1 MSAVPYRRTFVR
13 LLGFLRPYRWSL
25 VVSIVLAVLS
35 QAAQFATAFLTGAG
49 LAHAVNGNDRAAL
62 KLIVVAVLLVGLA
75 RSLFMVGRRL
85 ISGRQALGVEFDMRS
100 ALYARMLRLSF
111 GFYDRHQTGQ
121 LMSRA
126 TVDLQTV
133 RFFLGYGLIFFFQN
147 ALTLVGAAAVMF
159 FVNWKLTLVALW
171 IAPLLIGLA
180 YRYSH
185 VSHPLLRD
193 VQQRMADVATVA
205 EENIVGVHVV
215 KSFAQER
222 AEQAKFERASESVF
236 RQSVAANRQRA
247 VYVPLLSFLP
257 LLAQG
262 AVLLVGGRM
271 VIDGTLTYQSFF
283 SFNILVLM
291 LVMPLRMLGMW
302 IGQAQRATASGERIF
317 EIIDEPDEVADRP
330 GAVELPPGPGRV
342 DYRDVRFE
350 YVPGR
355 VVLHGIDLEL
365 EPGSTTAL
373 IGHTG
378 AGKTTLAA
386 LVGRFYDAS
395 AGRVELDGVDV
406 RDVTLSSLR
415 RAIGVVSQ
423 DPFLFSATVRENIAF
438 GVVDAADEAVERAA
452 ELAQAKEFIDRLPD
466 GYDTMIG
473 ERGITLSGGQRQRIA
488 IARALIVDPR
498 VLVLDDA
505 TASVDATTE
514 SQIKQGLR
522 EVMRNRTTIIIA
534 HRLSTIS
541 LADEIV
547 VLDSG
552 TIAARGTHEEL
563 LATSPVYRDIY
574 EHGLLER
581 EFASRV
587 EERATA

>member
-1 MSAVPYRRTFVR
+1 
-13 LLGFLRPYRWSL
+13 
-25 VVSIVLAVLS
+25 
-35 QAAQFATAFLTGAG
+35 
-49 LAHAVNGNDRAAL
+49 
-62 KLIVVAVLLVGLA
+62 
-75 RSLFMVGRRL
+75 
-85 ISGRQALGVEFDMRS
+85 
-100 ALYARMLRLSF
+100 
-111 GFYDRHQTGQ
+111 
-121 LMSRA
+121 
-126 TVDLQTV
+126 
-133 RFFLGYGLIFFFQN
+133 
-147 ALTLVGAAAVMF
+147 
-159 FVNWKLTLVALW
+159 
-171 IAPLLIGLA
+171 
-180 YRYSH
+180 
-185 VSHPLLRD
+185 
-193 VQQRMADVATVA
+193 
-205 EENIVGVHVV
+205 
-215 KSFAQER
+215 
-222 AEQAKFERASESVF
+222 
-236 RQSVAANRQRA
+236 
-247 VYVPLLSFLP
+247 
-257 LLAQG
+257 
-262 AVLLVGGRM
+262 
-271 VIDGTLTYQSFF
+271 
-283 SFNILVLM
+283 
-291 LVMPLRMLGMW
+291 
-302 IGQAQRATASGERIF
+302 
-317 EIIDEPDEVADRP
+317 VADRP
-330 GAVELPPGPGRV
+330 GALELPPGPGRV
-342 DYRDVRFE
+342 DYRGVRFE

-395 AGRVELDGVDV
+395 DGRVELDGVDV

-438 GVVDAADEAVERAA
+438 GVVDAADELVERAA

-522 EVMRNRTTIIIA
+522 EVMHNRTTIIIA

>member
-1 MSAVPYRRTFVR
+1 MAAVPYRRTFAR
-13 LLGFLRPYRWSL
+13 LLGYLRPYKWSL
-25 VVSIVLAVLS
+25 LVSIVLAVLS

-49 LAHAVNGNDRAAL
+49 LANAVNGQDKRAL
-62 KLIVVAVLLVGLA
+62 QLIVLAVVVVGLSRA
-75 RSLFMVGRRL
+75 LFMTGRRL
-85 ISGRQALGVEFDMRS
+85 ISGKQALGVEFDLRS
-100 ALYARMLRLSF
+100 ALYAHLLRLSF

-126 TVDLQTV
+126 TVDVQTV

-147 ALTLVGAAAVMF
+147 VFTLVGAAAVMF

-193 VQQRMADVATVA
+193 VQQKLADVATVA

-215 KSFAQER
+215 KSFAQEQ
-222 AEQAKFERASESVF
+222 AEQAKFERSSEAVF

-247 VYVPLLSFLP
+247 IYVPLLSFLP
-257 LLAQG
+257 LLAQA

-271 VIDGTLTYQSFF
+271 VIDGTLSYRSFF

-317 EIIDEPDEVADRP
+317 EIMDEPEEVADRP
-330 GAVELPPGPGRV
+330 AARELAPGPGRIV
-342 DYRDVRFE
+342 YRGARFE
-350 YVPGR
+350 YASGR
-355 VVLHGIDLEL
+355 PVLHGIDLEL

-378 AGKTTLAA
+378 AGKTTLAS
-386 LVGRFYDAS
+386 LVGRFYDVSGGA
-395 AGRVELDGVDV
+395 VLLDGVDV
-406 RDVTLSSLR
+406 RDVTLHSLR

-423 DPFLFSATVRENIAF
+423 DPFLFSATIREDIAF
-438 GVVDAADEAVERAA
+438 GAADVTDEEIAQAA
-452 ELAQAKEFIDRLPD
+452 ELAQASEFIDRLAN
-466 GYDTMIG
+466 GYDTMVG
-473 ERGITLSGGQRQRIA
+473 ERGITLSGGQRQRLA
-488 IARALIVDPR
+488 VARALIVDPR
-498 VLVLDDA
+498 VLILDDA

-514 SQIKQGLR
+514 ARIKLGLR
-522 EVMRNRTTIIIA
+522 EVMRGRTTIIIA

-552 TIAARGTHEEL
+552 SIAARGRHEQL
-563 LATSPVYRDIY
+563 VATSAVYRDIY
-574 EHGLLER
+574 EHGLLEQ

-587 EERATA
+587 EATA